1 MSMPRIRRAHLRAV
15 VCIALGAGVMDVPLH
30 IGDSF
35 PRLAGEAV
43 SGRAI
48 EVPARNASNPVVV
61 IVSFSRAAGNEAQ
74 HWDELLARD
83 RTNGDVEV
91 IVVAEIQSV
100 PRLIRGTVAYA
111 IRLGIPPNLRDR
123 MIVLDHDDEAWR
135 SRLSVKSTDHAYAVL
150 VDTAGKVGWLSDE
163 RSIDDN
169 VARLREAAGRLKK

>member
-1 MSMPRIRRAHLRAV
+1 
-15 VCIALGAGVMDVPLH
+15 VCIVLGAGVMDVPLR
-30 IGDSF
+30 IGDAF
-35 PRLAGEAV
+35 PRLTGEAI

-48 EVPARNASNPVVV
+48 EVPAQKPTTPVVV
-61 IVSFSRAAGNEAQ
+61 VMSFSRAAGTEAQ
-74 HWDELLARD
+74 QWDELLTRD

-100 PRLIRGTVAYA
+100 PRLIRRTVAYA
-111 IRLGIPPNLRDR
+111 IRRGVPQSLRDR

-135 SRLSVKSTDHAYAVL
+135 TRLSVKSTEHAYAVL